1 MNVMYIAAFRSK
13 ECLILSH
20 DCDDDDNGAGEG
32 DIDGDC
38 DDVGDS
44 GDDVDVDDGDDV
56 DGGADD
62 REMCWLVAEIMLPR
76 SFMAVRR
83 NGACATCS
91 LISVASSVKPWTD
104 SRYKIIALFYPHK
117 TDCAH

>member
-1 MNVMYIAAFRSK
+1 MNVVYIAAFRIK
-13 ECLILSH
+13 KCLILSH

-44 GDDVDVDDGDDV
+44 GDDVDVDDGDGV

-62 REMCWLVAEIMLPR
+62 DEMCWLVAEIMLPR
-76 SFMAVRR
+76 SSVAVRR
-83 NGACATCS
+83 NGARVQRVLS
-91 LISVASSVKPWTD
+91 LLWP
-104 SRYKIIALFYPHK
+104 PQ
-117 TDCAH
+117 